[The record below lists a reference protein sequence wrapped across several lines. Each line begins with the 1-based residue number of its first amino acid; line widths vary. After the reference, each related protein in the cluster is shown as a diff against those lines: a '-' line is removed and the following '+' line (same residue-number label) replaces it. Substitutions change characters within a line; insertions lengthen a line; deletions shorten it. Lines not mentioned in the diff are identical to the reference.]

1 MLRGGLLISRRH
13 FEPPDP
19 MISWKRAVIKV
30 GSNLLAPDGRAL
42 KKQNLLRIAALV
54 TSLRSLGREV
64 ILVSSGAVAA
74 GRARL
79 RQEPQQ
85 PTSMPGKQA
94 LAAIG
99 QAQLMAAWAPFFD
112 MPCAQ
117 VLLTHDDLSNRRR
130 FVNAQNTLRALLDLG
145 CLPIINEND
154 SVAVE
159 ELRVGD
165 NDNLA
170 AHVAVLADADLLVIL
185 TDIDAL
191 YDADPRSVPGA
202 KRIAEVPEITPEVL
216 ALAGGTGSAV
226 GTGGMR
232 TKLEAAAKA
241 SARGIATVLC
251 DGANDAALAEL
262 LAGGN
267 PGTWFHAATSRISAR
282 AHWLRHGLPAQ
293 GRVAV
298 DAGAARALE
307 SQGASLLAV
316 GVTGVDGVFRAGDC
330 VEIVDASG
338 QVRARGLVQY
348 DAAELKRILGRNSA
362 DIERILGVSAPT
374 EVIHR
379 DDLVRP

>member
-1 MLRGGLLISRRH
+1 MN
-13 FEPPDP
+13 
-19 MISWKRAVIKV
+19 SWKRAVIKV

-42 KKQNLLRIAALV
+42 RKENLLRIAALI
-54 TSLRSLGREV
+54 TQLHSLGRDI

-79 RQEPQQ
+79 RSETGGPMN
-85 PTSMPGKQA
+85 MPAKQA

-112 MPCAQ
+112 RPCAQ

-170 AHVAVLADADLLVIL
+170 AHVAVLVDADLLVIL

-191 YDADPRSVPGA
+191 YDADPRNNPEA
-202 KRIAEVPEITPEVL
+202 RRIPEVTAITPDIL
-216 ALAGGTGSAV
+216 ALAGGSGTTV

-232 TKLEAAAKA
+232 TKLDAAAKA
-241 SARGIATVLC
+241 AARGITTIVC
-251 DGANDAALAEL
+251 HGADDKALAALV
-262 LAGGN
+262 AGHN
-267 PGTWFHAATSRISAR
+267 PGTLFHPATSRISAR
-282 AHWLRHGLPAQ
+282 AHWLRHGLVPQ
-293 GRVAV
+293 GRVVV
-298 DAGAARALE
+298 DAGAARAL
-307 SQGASLLAV
+307 SQQGASLLAI
-316 GVTGVDGVFRAGDC
+316 GITALDGPFRAGDC
-330 VEIVDASG
+330 VDIVAGPDSRVLAK
-338 QVRARGLVQY
+338 GLVQF
-348 DAAELKRILGRNSA
+348 DATDLKPLLGKNSA
-362 DIERILGVSAPT
+362 DIERLLGGGAPT
-374 EVIHR
+374 EVVHR
-379 DDLVRP
+379 DDLVLT